1 MLLHY
6 FGEELAEPCGRCDL
20 GLARKARAQRSEEDL
35 ETRLK
40 SFLEQLEVTSLTLQ
54 TLAKRLEVKPKA
66 LLPILQQL
74 LETDDR
80 YRTDG
85 VHLYKNK

>member
-20 GLARKARAQRSEEDL
+20 CLARKARSQRSEEAL

-40 SFLEQLEVTSLTLQ
+40 TFLEQLEAPSLTLQ
-54 TLAKRLEVKPKA
+54 TLAKRLGIKQKA
-66 LLPILQQL
+66 LRPILQQL

>member
-1 MLLHY
+1 M
-6 FGEELAEPCGRCDL
+6 
-20 GLARKARAQRSEEDL
+20 
-35 ETRLK
+35 RLK
-40 SFLEQLEVTSLTLQ
+40 TLLEQLEVPSLTLQ
-54 TLAKRLEVKPKA
+54 TLAKRLGVKPKA

>member
-20 GLARKARAQRSEEDL
+20 CLARKARSQRSEGTL

-40 SFLEQLEVTSLTLQ
+40 ALLEQLEDPSPTLRE
-54 TLAKRLEVKPKA
+54 LAKRLGVKTKA
-66 LLPILQQL
+66 LLPILQKL